1 MRASIPHL
9 PPGRREVSRKYVAQN
24 DKRAHPGTAP
34 AVTTKG
40 TARGHPVRFGRPMFV
55 GAREWLGGIQSGQ
68 DVRAPGAVPGYV
80 HDKGVRPRCRRVPNA
95 DTAGAVGPWQVAWR
109 AGAALGWF
117 PAANS
122 GLFSVAPILRPP
134 ASTSLG

>member
-1 MRASIPHL
+1 
-9 PPGRREVSRKYVAQN
+9 
-24 DKRAHPGTAP
+24 
-34 AVTTKG
+34 
-40 TARGHPVRFGRPMFV
+40 MFI

-109 AGAALGWF
+109 AETAFGRF
-117 PAANS
+117 PATNS